1 MGGTLSDLREALFST
16 DARHVLELG
25 TLGRVTRAQRRFKVR
40 HEPADSQP
48 LVGAGTGIVA
58 VTLAILRSTLDLSD
72 QPGSIVTTDLR
83 ACPPPARTASDPTYS
98 HRQHLR
104 YPSYKT
110 TSPPITP

>member
-1 MGGTLSDLREALFST
+1 MGGTLSDLRESLFGT

-83 ACPPPARTASDPTYS
+83 ACPPTRPTSDPTYS
-98 HRQHLR
+98 HRQPLR